1 MTDQM
6 SFGGFAPPVPT
17 DRLFFAIFPDAAAR
31 AAIAKL
37 AQDVAK
43 QHKLR
48 GKPLLAERFHITLHH
63 LGDYAELPPDLVS
76 GAQQAAKRMIAAPFD
91 VAFDHVAS
99 FATRAE
105 KKPCVLLGDESDT
118 PLRRLRK
125 LLGECLI
132 EANQGKHV
140 TRDFTPHVTLLYD
153 YMLVPPQVVAP
164 ISWTVHEFA
173 LVHSLLGK
181 TEHRILQRWVLRD

>member
-17 DRLFFAIFPDAAAR
+17 DRLFFAIFPDEAAR
-31 AAIAKL
+31 AAIARL
-37 AQDVAK
+37 AQDVADR
-43 QHKLR
+43 HKLR
-48 GKPLLAERFHITLHH
+48 GKPLLPDRFHITLHH
-63 LGDYAELPPDLVS
+63 LGDYAELPPDLV
-76 GAQQAAKRMIAAPFD
+76 AAATQATTRMIAAPFD

-99 FATRAE
+99 FATRAD
-105 KKPCVLLGDESDT
+105 KKPCVLLGADGDT

-132 EANQGKHV
+132 EAKQGKHV

-153 YMLVPPQVVAP
+153 RTLVPAHVVAP
-164 ISWTVHEFA
+164 ISWTVRELA

-181 TEHRILQRWVLRD
+181 TEHRILQRWALRE

>member
-17 DRLFFAIFPDAAAR
+17 DRLFFAIFPDETAR
-31 AAIAKL
+31 AAIARL
-37 AQDVAK
+37 AQDIGK
-43 QHKLR
+43 RHKLR

-63 LGDYAELPPDLVS
+63 LGDFADLPPDLVEGS
-76 GAQQAAKRMIAAPFD
+76 MQAASRMIAAPFD

-105 KKPCVLLGDESDT
+105 KKPCVLLGEEGDT
-118 PLRRLRK
+118 LLRRLRK

-132 EANQGKHV
+132 EAKQGKHV

-153 YMLVPPQVVAP
+153 RTLVPPQAIAP
-164 ISWTVHEFA
+164 IAWTVREFA

-181 TEHRILQRWVLRD
+181 TEHRILRRWQLRD

>member
-17 DRLFFAIFPDAAAR
+17 DRLFFAIFPDEAAR
-31 AAIAKL
+31 AAIATF
-37 AQDVAK
+37 AQGLAK

-48 GKPLLAERFHITLHH
+48 GKPLLPERFHITLHH
-63 LGDYAELPPDLVS
+63 LGDYAELPPDLVV
-76 GAQQAAKRMIAAPFD
+76 GAKQAAKQMIAAPFD

-99 FATRAE
+99 FATRVE
-105 KKPCVLLGDESDT
+105 KKPCVLLGEEGDT

-153 YMLVPPQVVAP
+153 RTLVPPHVVAP
-164 ISWTVHEFA
+164 ISWTVREFA

-181 TEHRILQRWVLRD
+181 TEHRVLQRWALQD